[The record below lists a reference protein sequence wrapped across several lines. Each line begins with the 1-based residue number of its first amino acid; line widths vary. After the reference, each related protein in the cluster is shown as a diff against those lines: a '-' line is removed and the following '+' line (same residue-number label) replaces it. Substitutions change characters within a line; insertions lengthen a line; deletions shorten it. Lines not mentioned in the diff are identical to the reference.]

1 MRKPSLTRRHLL
13 RTLKAIK
20 PELAQRY
27 YVKQIGLFGS
37 FARGEQ
43 SETSDVD
50 ILVEF
55 SKPISFF
62 KFLEL
67 EERLESELNHK
78 VDLVSR
84 KALKPRI
91 GQHILNEV
99 VML

>member
-1 MRKPSLTRRHLL
+1 MRKSHLTRSHLL

-43 SETSDVD
+43 SKTSDVD

-55 SKPISFF
+55 SQPIGLF

-67 EERLESELNHK
+67 EERLESALDHK

-91 GQHILNEV
+91 GKQILNEV

>member
-1 MRKPSLTRRHLL
+1 MRKTPLTRRRLL
-13 RTLKAIK
+13 RTLKTIK
-20 PELAQRY
+20 PELAQKY
-27 YVKQIGLFGS
+27 YVKQLGLFGS

-43 SETSDVD
+43 SKASDVD

-55 SKPISFF
+55 RQPIGLF

-67 EERLESELNHK
+67 EERLESALDHK

-91 GQHILNEV
+91 GRHILNEA